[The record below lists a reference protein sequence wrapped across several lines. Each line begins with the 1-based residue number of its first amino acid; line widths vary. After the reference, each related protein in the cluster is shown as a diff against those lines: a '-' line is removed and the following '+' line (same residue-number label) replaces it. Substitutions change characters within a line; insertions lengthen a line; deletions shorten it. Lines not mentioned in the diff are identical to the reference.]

1 MLTPYIKTDNVHL
14 MKRNR
19 FYILSLIFVM
29 LTVIS
34 FDISS
39 PKLMDSTSK
48 TQVEIS
54 LEEKNLEQISE
65 EELIANVS
73 DLLLK
78 DMKLFTGFES
88 SIPLVDQLYLNNIFK
103 PPKFS

>member
-1 MLTPYIKTDNVHL
+1 
-14 MKRNR
+14 MKLNS

-29 LTVIS
+29 LTAMS

-39 PKLMDSTSK
+39 PKLMDSNSK

-54 LEEKNLEQISE
+54 LEEEKSEKISD

-73 DLLLK
+73 DLFLK
-78 DMKLFTGFES
+78 DTKLFTGLES

>member
-1 MLTPYIKTDNVHL
+1 M
-14 MKRNR
+14 
-19 FYILSLIFVM
+19 
-29 LTVIS
+29 S

-39 PKLMDSTSK
+39 TKLMDSTSK
-48 TQVEIS
+48 IQVEIS
-54 LEEKNLEQISE
+54 LEEEKLEQISE

-73 DLLLK
+73 DLFLK
-78 DMKLFTGFES
+78 DMILFKGFES